1 MIRQSVNMSNQ
12 AIDPA
17 VPASAL
23 DYQFVRARGTG
34 GQHVNKVSTAV
45 QLKVHLGRTRL
56 PAPVKA
62 RLRKLAG
69 SRLTSQDEVL
79 IFADRYRS
87 QLRNK
92 EDAAERFLELLEDAR
107 KTDKRRVAT
116 RPSRAQ
122 KNARINSKKRQGHT
136 KKLRGRPQLD

>member
-1 MIRQSVNMSNQ
+1 MSDTH
-12 AIDPA
+12 IDPDIPSA
-17 VPASAL
+17 AL

-56 PAPVKA
+56 PEPVKA

-69 SRLTSQDEVL
+69 SRLTVGDEVL

-92 EDAAERFLELLEDAR
+92 EDAGERFLELLDRAR
-107 KTDKRRVAT
+107 RAEKKRIAT
-116 RPSRAQ
+116 RPSRSQ
-122 KNARINSKKRQGHT
+122 KRARLEHKKRQGST
-136 KKLRGRPQLD
+136 KKLRGRPSLD

>member
-1 MIRQSVNMSNQ
+1 MNDAR
-12 AIDPA
+12 IDPC
-17 VPASAL
+17 VPDSAL

-45 QLKVHLGRTRL
+45 QLKVHLGRTQL
-56 PAPVKA
+56 PESVKA

-69 SRLTSQDEVL
+69 SRLTGSDEVL

-92 EDAAERFLELLEDAR
+92 QEATERFLELLERAR
-107 KTDKRRVAT
+107 RTNKKRIET
-116 RPSRAQ
+116 RPSRSQ
-122 KNARINSKKRQGHT
+122 KRARLDRKKRQGST
-136 KKLRGRPQLD
+136 KKLRGKPTLD

>member
-1 MIRQSVNMSNQ
+1 M
-12 AIDPA
+12 AEELIDPN
-17 VPASAL
+17 VPPSAL

-45 QLKVHLGRTRL
+45 QLKVNLGRTQL
-56 PAPVKA
+56 PESVKA

-69 SRLTSQDEVL
+69 SRLTSADEVL

-92 EDAAERFLELLEDAR
+92 EEANDRFMELLAR
-107 KTDKRRVAT
+107 ALKPNKKRVAT
-116 RPSRAQ
+116 RPSRTQ
-122 KNARINSKKRQGHT
+122 KKARLDRKKRQGQT
-136 KKLRGRPQLD
+136 KKLRGRPAMD

>member
-1 MIRQSVNMSNQ
+1 MNEA
-12 AIDPA
+12 AIDPN
-17 VPASAL
+17 VPDSAL

-45 QLKVHLGRTRL
+45 QLKVQLARTSL
-56 PAPVKA
+56 PEPVKA

-69 SRLTSQDEVL
+69 SRLTSADEVL

-92 EDAAERFLELLEDAR
+92 EEATERFLALLESAR
-107 KTDKRRVAT
+107 RTDKKRVAT

-122 KNARINSKKRQGHT
+122 KKARLDRKKRQGTT
-136 KKLRGRPQLD
+136 KKLRGRPPLES

>member
-1 MIRQSVNMSNQ
+1 MNEA
-12 AIDPA
+12 AIDPN
-17 VPASAL
+17 VPDSAL

-45 QLKVHLGRTRL
+45 QLKVQLARTSL
-56 PAPVKA
+56 SEPVKA

-69 SRLTSQDEVL
+69 SRLTSADEVL

-92 EDAAERFLELLEDAR
+92 EEATERFLMLLESAR
-107 KTDKRRVAT
+107 RTDKKRVAT

-122 KNARINSKKRQGHT
+122 KKARLDRKKRQGTT
-136 KKLRGRPQLD
+136 KKLRGRPPLES

>member
-1 MIRQSVNMSNQ
+1 MNEPEL
-12 AIDPA
+12 DPEL
-17 VPASAL
+17 PDSAL

-45 QLKVHLGRTRL
+45 QLRVHLGRTLL
-56 PAPVKA
+56 PEPVKA

-69 SRLTSQDEVL
+69 SKLTSQDEVL

-92 EDAAERFLELLEDAR
+92 EDAGERFLELLTSAR
-107 KTDKRRVAT
+107 QPEKRRIAT
-116 RPSRAQ
+116 RPS
-122 KNARINSKKRQGHT
+122 KGKIKARLDRKKQQGQT
-136 KKLRGRPQLD
+136 KKLRGKPSFD